1 MKSKVSDIHKVNRWM
16 EAMVR
21 NATKIEHLRLQDF
34 TDFTFSKPQ
43 SYFCLAQV
51 GDHLRSRKDSC
62 SRVNKDS

>member
-1 MKSKVSDIHKVNRWM
+1 M
-16 EAMVR
+16 R

-43 SYFCLAQV
+43 SYFCLAQI